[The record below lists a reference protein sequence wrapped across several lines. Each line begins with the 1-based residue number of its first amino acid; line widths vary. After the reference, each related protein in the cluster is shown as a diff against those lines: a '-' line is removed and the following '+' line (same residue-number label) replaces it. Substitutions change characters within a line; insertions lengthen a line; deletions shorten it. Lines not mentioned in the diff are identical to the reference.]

1 MIFMVTK
8 DAFLFLGVTHLLKN
22 ERVMNIEKIT
32 DLNDQGVDSSSKVI
46 IDVYHNNVIDDT
58 TVGILQRLEVA
69 SIIVLAPF
77 HISKIKSRSA
87 LFFVNRKM
95 SIAHWLSLL
104 NDTHV
109 AYRKPKIGFS
119 HNQFKIVS
127 HFLNQEDPNHIASAL
142 NISEQTL
149 RSQKFNIMFKLK
161 LRRMSDIV
169 TLNIS
174 PYF

>member
-8 DAFLFLGVTHLLKN
+8 DAFLFQGVTHLLKN
-22 ERVMNIEKIT
+22 ERVIKLEKIS
-32 DLNDQGVDSSSKVI
+32 DLNHHAADSSSKVI
-46 IDVYHNNVIDDT
+46 IDVYHNNVIDDA
-58 TVGILQRLEVA
+58 TVSMLQTLEVGG
-69 SIIVLAPF
+69 IIMLAPF

-95 SIAHWLSLL
+95 QIANWISLL
-104 NDTHV
+104 TDSR
-109 AYRKPKIGFS
+109 ASYRKPKMGFS

-127 HFLNQEDPNHIASAL
+127 HILNQEDPDDITSAL